1 MIARVLVA
9 NRGEIAVRVIRAC
22 HRLGIDAIVVHSEPD
37 AGSMAVDMADGAV
50 ALPGAAAA
58 DTYLD
63 IDRVVGAA
71 VETGCDAVHPGYGF
85 LAERATFAA
94 AVGAASLTFIGP
106 SADVI
111 ATMGDKLAARQI
123 AADAGVAPVP
133 GAMFG
138 VDQPDRVRQFGDE
151 LGWPL
156 AVKAVHGGGGRGM
169 RVVNGPDEVADALA
183 AAQREAQAS
192 FGRPELY
199 VERFLRRPRHV
210 EVQIIADH
218 HGGLV
223 VVGDRDC
230 SIQRRY
236 QKVIEEA
243 PAPQLPDAVRSG
255 LAAAAERLARAVG
268 YTNAGTLEFLVEDD
282 AFYFLEMNTR
292 IQVEHP
298 VTELVSGIDLV
309 AEQILVAG
317 GERLSFGPAEVEPR
331 GAAIEVRLN
340 AEDTTDGRFVPAPGT
355 LRRFEL
361 PDGDHVRVDTGYR
374 EGDSIPAEYDNLI
387 AKVVV
392 WGADREAARQRALEA
407 LRGLVVDGVPTTA
420 AVAAAVLAHDDFR
433 TVNHSTS
440 WLADHV
446 TTLEV
451 TGDDVRVLGRWYR
464 IPRFDDTASGM
475 AAEPQGTN
483 GARGG
488 GPPRTRSAATS
499 DRRAGDGR
507 VTAPMQGTVTT
518 VDVVVGD
525 AVTTDTRVIAL
536 EAMKMENALTAGIDG
551 VVAAVHVEVGANV
564 APGTL
569 LVEVRRD

>member
-22 HRLGIDAIVVHSEPD
+22 HGLGIEAIVVHSEPD
-37 AGSMAVDMADGAV
+37 AHSMAVELADGAV
-50 ALPGAAAA
+50 ALPGSTAA

-71 VETGCDAVHPGYGF
+71 VDSGCDAVHPGYGF
-85 LAERATFAA
+85 LAERAAFAT
-94 AVGAASLTFIGP
+94 AVGTASLTFIGP
-106 SADVI
+106 SAEVI
-111 ATMGDKLAARQI
+111 ATMGDKLAARQV
-123 AADAGVAPVP
+123 ATEAGVSPVP
-133 GAMFG
+133 GATFA

-169 RVVNGPDEVADALA
+169 RLVAGPDAAAEALA
-183 AAQREAQAS
+183 AAQREAQSS

-199 VERFLRRPRHV
+199 VERFLAHPRHV
-210 EVQIIADH
+210 EVQVVADH

-243 PAPQLPDAVRSG
+243 PAPHLPDAVRAG
-255 LAAAAERLARAVG
+255 LAEAAARLVRAVG
-268 YTNAGTLEFLVEDD
+268 YTNAGTIEFLVADD
-282 AFYFLEMNTR
+282 EFYFLEMNTR

-298 VTELVSGIDLV
+298 VTELVSGVDLV

-317 GERLSFGPAEVEPR
+317 GERLSFGPADVQSR

-340 AEDTTDGRFVPAPGT
+340 AEDTTDGRFLPAPGI
-355 LRRFEL
+355 LHRFEL
-361 PDGDHVRVDTGYR
+361 PQGDHVRVDTGYR
-374 EGDSIPAEYDNLI
+374 SGDSIPPEYDNLI
-387 AKVVV
+387 AKLVV
-392 WGADREAARQRALEA
+392 WGVDREEARRRALDA
-407 LRGLVVDGVPTTA
+407 LDGLVVDGVPTTA
-420 AVAAAVLAHDDFR
+420 ALAAAVLAHDDFR
-433 TVNHSTS
+433 TVEHSTS

-446 TTLEV
+446 GALSV
-451 TGDDVRVLGRWYR
+451 AGDVQVLGRWYR
-464 IPRFDDTASGM
+464 IPRFGDNPGGAASVDSG
-475 AAEPQGTN
+475 AAPST
-483 GARGG
+483 G
-488 GPPRTRSAATS
+488 GPPRTRSAAAS

-518 VDVVVGD
+518 VDVDVGD
-525 AVTTDTRVIAL
+525 TVTADTRVIAL
-536 EAMKMENALTAGIDG
+536 EAMKMENALIAGVDG
-551 VVAAVHVEVGANV
+551 VVTAVHVTVGANV
-564 APGTL
+564 GPGTL
-569 LVEVRRD
+569 LVEVLGG

>member
-1 MIARVLVA
+1 MITRVLVA

-22 HRLGIDAIVVHSEPD
+22 HGLGIEAIVVHSEPD
-37 AGSMAVDMADGAV
+37 AHSMAVELADGAV
-50 ALPGAAAA
+50 ALPGSAAA

-63 IDRVVGAA
+63 IDRVVAA
-71 VETGCDAVHPGYGF
+71 AADAGCDAVHPGYGF
-85 LAERATFAA
+85 LAERAAFAT

-106 SADVI
+106 TAAVI
-111 ATMGDKLAARQI
+111 AMMGDKLAARQI
-123 AADAGVAPVP
+123 ANDAGVAPVP

-138 VDQPDRVRQFGDE
+138 VDQPGDVRQFGDE

-169 RVVNGPDEVADALA
+169 RVLAGPDEVTEAFA
-183 AAQREAQAS
+183 AAQREAQTA

-199 VERFLRRPRHV
+199 VERFLTRPRHV
-210 EVQIIADH
+210 EVQIVADH

-243 PAPQLPDAVRSG
+243 PAPRLLDTVRAG
-255 LAAAAERLARAVG
+255 LAEAAARLARAVG

-282 AFYFLEMNTR
+282 EFFFLEMNTR

-298 VTELVSGIDLV
+298 VTELVSGVDLV

-317 GERLSFGPAEVEPR
+317 GERLSFGPADVEPR

-340 AEDTTDGRFVPAPGT
+340 AEDTADGRFLPAPGT

-374 EGDSIPAEYDNLI
+374 EGDTIPAEYDNLI

-392 WGADREAARQRALEA
+392 WGADREEARQRALDA
-407 LRGLVVDGVPTTA
+407 LHGLVVDGVPTTA

-446 TTLEV
+446 GTLAL
-451 TGDDVRVLGRWYR
+451 TRDDVQVLGRWYR
-464 IPRFDDTASGM
+464 IPRFDDSAGGPTDDTSRNVL
-475 AAEPQGTN
+475 PS
-483 GARGG
+483 GG
-488 GPPRTRSAATS
+488 GPRRTRSASTS

-525 AVTTDTRVIAL
+525 AVTADTRVIAL

>member
-22 HRLGIDAIVVHSEPD
+22 HRLGIAAIVVHSEPD

-71 VETGCDAVHPGYGF
+71 VETGCDALHPGYGF

-169 RVVNGPDEVADALA
+169 RVVNGPDEVTDALA

-446 TTLEV
+446 KTLEV